1 MSPLLKRAHW
11 LVLACLFYH
20 TAWAQNS
27 HHVVQ
32 MPDMPTANA
41 SKEALKQSLGMKD
54 STQKGM

>member
-1 MSPLLKRAHW
+1 MNPFLKRAHW

-20 TAWAQNS
+20 TAWAQES

-41 SKEALKQSLGMKD
+41 SKEALKQSLGTKN
-54 STQKGM
+54 SAKKGV